1 MNTVNILQRNIS
13 GQSYVPDRR
22 SSGSGQIPLNEVDS
36 PIYYGNPAAVNADI
50 VIPIYN
56 EEVQLADSVST

>member
-1 MNTVNILQRNIS
+1 MNTANILERNIS

-22 SSGSGQIPLNEVDS
+22 SSDNRQIPESEVDS
-36 PIYYGNPAAVNADI
+36 PIYYGSPAAVDADI

-56 EEVQLADSVST
+56 EDV